1 MMTISGAPIRL
12 ARLRIISKHLL
23 SRVCTTIIAALAI
36 LCVPSAQASIEF
48 YRVGKR
54 IGYNQ
59 IDNTQPTTPA
69 GMDGGV
75 DMFSSNPEDF
85 TSARVFST
93 SPVNPSPISPFV
105 LTQFSPGYWG
115 SSQVYPSLAEM
126 DTNLPPGDTFGFL
139 VEGGTLGPQLAL
151 VDLPSTDLFAPQ
163 VPYFTNNAFT
173 QLNGMNPSA
182 PFTLMWNGYTPVP
195 GTNDSPIFL
204 NVYRVSDGQS
214 MTGTVV
220 ANTVTSFQIPA
231 NTLEPGVT
239 YRASL
244 DYSSRKNTIDA
255 GFTDADSGVTYD
267 LVTELQ
273 FTAGAAQIADPP
285 GDYNDDGAVDA
296 ADYVTWRK
304 NEDTVNSLPNDP
316 NGGTIDAAQF
326 DTWRTY
332 FGHTA
337 GSGTGASANAA
348 VPEPATFLLLMF
360 GVAGWCLRRR
370 RAA

>member
-1 MMTISGAPIRL
+1 MTTISGRLIRL
-12 ARLRIISKHLL
+12 ARFQFLSKHLL
-23 SRVCTTIIAALAI
+23 GRVCTTIIAGLTL
-36 LCVPSAQASIEF
+36 LCVPGAQASIEF

-54 IGYNQ
+54 IAYSQ
-59 IDNTQPTTPA
+59 IDNTQPTTPS

-75 DMFSSNPEDF
+75 DMFSSDPDDF

-93 SPVNPSPISPFV
+93 SPVNPSPISPLV

-115 SSQVYPSLAEM
+115 SSQFYPSLAEM
-126 DTNLPPGDTFGFL
+126 NTNLPPGDTFGFL

-151 VDLPSTDLFAPQ
+151 VDIPSTDLFAQQ
-163 VPYFTNNAFT
+163 VPFFTNNAFT

-182 PFTLMWNGYTPVP
+182 PFTLTWNGYTAVP
-195 GTNDSPIFL
+195 GTSDSPTFL

-214 MTGTVV
+214 MAGTVV

-255 GFTDADSGVTYD
+255 GFTSADSGATYD

-273 FTAGAAQIADPP
+273 FTTGAQSA
-285 GDYNDDGAVDA
+285 GDYNDDGTVDA
-296 ADYVTWRK
+296 ADYVMWQKTQSVGSYTDWRT
-304 NEDTVNSLPNDP
+304 NFGRFLSESG
-316 NGGTIDAAQF
+316 NGGQNP
-326 DTWRTY
+326 
-332 FGHTA
+332 
-337 GSGTGASANAA
+337 S
-348 VPEPATFLLLMF
+348 VPEPTAFPLLTALAATCGLH
-360 GVAGWCLRRR
+360 RRR
-370 RAA
+370 TR